1 MTVYI
6 DKKFVE
12 FVSSSLDKF
21 SWKKDNLAN
30 CRCPLCGDSQK
41 NKNKCRGFF
50 YEREGSYYYKCHN
63 CAASL
68 SLYSFLEQ
76 HAPALKTEYQLE
88 RYREKTERKPR
99 PRPVKIKATGVE
111 EMFRKK
117 YKEVVDTRWLIPIKD
132 LDESHAARQFV
143 INRKIPKDKHD
154 LLYYCK
160 NFGSFTKQ
168 LTGQT
173 NLYGGGE
180 DRIVLPFF
188 NKEGKMV
195 AAQGRALA
203 MQSVHGNVDDNRQ
216 TRKTRELLRYITIK
230 SSDAPDKLWFGQWR
244 VNPKKKIYI
253 VEGPIDSL
261 FIKNCIAMVGA
272 SGVDNIPPHLQNSE
286 GVYVLDNEPRNKEIC
301 NLNEKL
307 IDLGKNV
314 CIWPSDV
321 TQKDP
326 NDMIMAGYT
335 RREIKKII
343 DENTCSGLV
352 AKHRLNQWNRI

>member
-1 MTVYI
+1 
-6 DKKFVE
+6 
-12 FVSSSLDKF
+12 
-21 SWKKDNLAN
+21 
-30 CRCPLCGDSQK
+30 
-41 NKNKCRGFF
+41 
-50 YEREGSYYYKCHN
+50 
-63 CAASL
+63 
-68 SLYSFLEQ
+68 
-76 HAPALKTEYQLE
+76 
-88 RYREKTERKPR
+88 
-99 PRPVKIKATGVE
+99 
-111 EMFRKK
+111 
-117 YKEVVDTRWLIPIKD
+117 
-132 LDESHAARQFV
+132 
-143 INRKIPKDKHD
+143 
-154 LLYYCK
+154 
-160 NFGSFTKQ
+160 
-168 LTGQT
+168 
-173 NLYGGGE
+173 
-180 DRIVLPFF
+180 
-188 NKEGKMV
+188 MV

-216 TRKTRELLRYITIK
+216 TQKTRELLRYITIK

-272 SGVDNIPPHLQNSE
+272 SGVDHVPPHLSKSE
-286 GVYVLDNEPRNKEIC
+286 GVYVLDNEPRNKEIY

-352 AKHRLNQWNRI
+352 AKHRLNQWNRV

>member
-1 MTVYI
+1 MTVYV

-12 FVSSSLDKF
+12 FVSGSLDRF

-50 YEREGSYYYKCHN
+50 YEKEGSYYYKCHN

-76 HAPALKTEYQLE
+76 HSPALKTEYQLE
-88 RYREKTERKPR
+88 RYRENTERKPR

-117 YKEVVDTRWLIPIKD
+117 YKEVVDNKWLTPIATLDDTHLAKQWVKHRLIPK
-132 LDESHAARQFV
+132 E
-143 INRKIPKDKHD
+143 KYD
-154 LLYYCK
+154 LLYYCRD
-160 NFGSFTKQ
+160 FGKFAKL
-168 LTGQT
+168 LTGKT
-173 NLYGGGE
+173 NIYGGGE

-188 NKEGKMV
+188 DREGNLV

-244 VNPKKKIYI
+244 VNPKKKVYI

-272 SGVDNIPPHLQNSE
+272 SGIDNIPSHLSGSE
-286 GVYVLDNEPRNKEIC
+286 GVYVLDNEPRNKQIHDL
-301 NLNEKL
+301 NLKL
-307 IDLGKNV
+307 IVKGKNV
-314 CIWPSDV
+314 CVWPESMSH
-321 TQKDP
+321 KDP
-326 NDMIMAGYT
+326 NDMVMAGYSK
-335 RREIKKII
+335 REIIKII

-352 AKHRLNQWNRI
+352 AKHRLNGWSRL